1 MGVFGGVDYGKKL
14 MQDQY
19 NTQMYGPLWDL
30 YNEGLKAGTDVYFPK
45 SKLII
50 PFFSSFSFLP

>member
-45 SKLII
+45 SKLMN
-50 PFFSSFSFLP
+50 PFFFSFLS